1 MALQNVVRSSL
12 KKQIDMNN
20 AFYTNI
26 LARLDEV
33 EEFLELE
40 YINNLVTNID
50 TLQHKLGH
58 KIDNALQKK
67 TDQGESVSKLVY
79 SMNNSVASIKALQSR
94 LDKKI
99 QSVLQ
104 KQEKQDKSNIYLKL
118 GYRQIG
124 LKYYYFNHYMT
135 FDWINAVGF
144 CRLMKGDLVTFESAI
159 ELSNVQHGMYFSYSN
174 MWIGFK

>member
-1 MALQNVVRSSL
+1 M
-12 KKQIDMNN
+12 
-20 AFYTNI
+20 
-26 LARLDEV
+26 
-33 EEFLELE
+33 
-40 YINNLVTNID
+40 
-50 TLQHKLGH
+50 
-58 KIDNALQKK
+58 
-67 TDQGESVSKLVY
+67 
-79 SMNNSVASIKALQSR
+79 ASIGALQSR
-94 LDKKI
+94 PDQKI

-104 KQEKQDKSNIYLKL
+104 KQEQQDKSNIYLNL

-174 MWIGFK
+174 MWICLHDICSEGTFHSIKTGSIAPFLTWAYGAPNNAGGAENCVELTNYPFYAMNDAPCTQFKGCICEAEI